1 MKQYVLLTLF
11 QHYSTYFV
19 ELNDVETKSA
29 ICTILFKSCY
39 GFKTARSFYSGF
51 AFLFCSLKFFGVNGC
66 EKTND
71 HEKGKTT

>member
-19 ELNDVETKSA
+19 ELNDVETKPA
-29 ICTILFKSCY
+29 TCTILSKSCY
-39 GFKTARSFYSGF
+39 GFKTARSFYSRF
-51 AFLFCSLKFFGVNGC
+51 AFLFCSLKFFGVNRC